1 MVVYHRDAKVTPCEP
16 GVERRVLAYNEKVMM
31 CEIHFDAGAEGY
43 LHSHV
48 HEQVSY
54 VKTGEFV
61 FTIDGESNVV
71 KEGDSVLIPSGAEH
85 GVLARTEGILVDVFS
100 PMRETFV

>member
-1 MVVYHRDAKVTPCEP
+1 
-16 GVERRVLAYNEKVMM
+16 MM
-31 CEIHFDAGAEGY
+31 CEIHFEKGAQGNM
-43 LHSHV
+43 HRHP

-54 VKTGEFV
+54 VKMGEFE
-61 FTIDGESNVV
+61 FTVDGKTDIV
-71 KEGDSVLIPSGAEH
+71 KEGDSVLIPSDAEH